1 VLALGGLF
9 ILGTERHE
17 SRRIDNQLRGRA
29 GRQGDPGMSRFYLS
43 LEDDLMRIFGGDRI
57 TSLMETIGMKEDEVI
72 EAPMLSRSIENAQK
86 RVEGH
91 NFDIRKNLLEYD
103 DVMNQQR
110 RTIYKLRRQVLA
122 AGAGMPLVE
131 FDEDKKTKLKTRSE
145 KSIQRGPTSARW
157 CSTPSKTSS
166 SGSPTSTRTAKNPET
181 WNVAGCSR
189 GEAAVR
195 RRDDV
200 PACRAR
206 SKSCRSSSSSASRS
220 VYSDRVKDYGEEWN
234 RFVQLQ
240 YLSTIDQLWK
250 DHLLGMDHLRQGIGL
265 RGYGQKDPK
274 IEYKKEGYAGFVRM
288 LAGHQVGLRQRV
300 MRAQVRDANED
311 AERLK
316 RADGAAREAGRRGPG
331 ERRRQAREGR

>member
-1 VLALGGLF
+1 
-9 ILGTERHE
+9 
-17 SRRIDNQLRGRA
+17 
-29 GRQGDPGMSRFYLS
+29 
-43 LEDDLMRIFGGDRI
+43 
-57 TSLMETIGMKEDEVI
+57 
-72 EAPMLSRSIENAQK
+72 MLSRSIENAQK

-131 FDEDKKTKLKTRSE
+131 FDEDPKTKAKLRSE
-145 KSIQRGPTSARW
+145 KTYSWDDFREMALDAIEDVIVGLTDIYTPAR
-157 CSTPSKTSS
+157 
-166 SGSPTSTRTAKNPET
+166 NPET
-181 WNVAGCSR
+181 WNLDGL
-189 GEAAVR
+189 AAEVKQLFGVEMTFQR
-195 RRDDV
+195 QGTVEELQEQLYKRVERL
-200 PACRAR
+200 
-206 SKSCRSSSSSASRS
+206 
-220 VYSDRVKDYGEEWN
+220 YLDRVKDYGEEWN

-288 LAGHQVGLRQRV
+288 LAGIKSAFIQRV
-300 MRAQVRDANED
+300 MRAQVRDPNED

-316 RADGAAREAGRRGPG
+316 RQMEQQAKKAVEGRGGEDGQVQPKAPE
-331 ERRRQAREGR
+331 QKTVVREGPKTGRNDPCPCGSGKKYKKCHGATETV